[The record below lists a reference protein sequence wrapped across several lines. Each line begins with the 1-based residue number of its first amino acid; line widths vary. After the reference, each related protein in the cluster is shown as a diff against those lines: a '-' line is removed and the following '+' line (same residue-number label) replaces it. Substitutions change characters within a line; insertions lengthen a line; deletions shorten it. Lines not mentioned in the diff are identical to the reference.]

1 MKKES
6 SMQKLFAYAG
16 NYKYL
21 TIVSW
26 ILSAVSALIAL
37 LPFYDI
43 WRIMQEVVLA
53 APDYNKARNL
63 SGLGWSAVGFALLSM
78 IIYICALLCS
88 HIAAFHVQANMRS
101 TLMRHILTLH
111 MGFMDSEGSGKIR
124 KIVNESTAATETYL
138 AHQLPDKAGAMAT
151 PVGLLVLLVAFDWK
165 LGLLSL
171 VPVVSAFLIMGA
183 MTGQRMKDKMT
194 EYQNALEE
202 MSSEA
207 VE

>member
-53 APDYNKARNL
+53 APDYN
-63 SGLGWSAVGFALLSM
+63 
-78 IIYICALLCS
+78 
-88 HIAAFHVQANMRS
+88 
-101 TLMRHILTLH
+101 
-111 MGFMDSEGSGKIR
+111 
-124 KIVNESTAATETYL
+124 
-138 AHQLPDKAGAMAT
+138 
-151 PVGLLVLLVAFDWK
+151 
-165 LGLLSL
+165 
-171 VPVVSAFLIMGA
+171 
-183 MTGQRMKDKMT
+183 
-194 EYQNALEE
+194 
-202 MSSEA
+202 
-207 VE
+207 

>member
-21 TIVSW
+21 TIASW

-53 APDYNKARNL
+53 APDYSKAQNL

-78 IIYICALLCS
+78 IIYICALLCHCS
-88 HIAAFHVQANMRS
+88 LSRTGEYAEHPDASYSDAAHGI
-101 TLMRHILTLH
+101 H
-111 MGFMDSEGSGKIR
+111 
-124 KIVNESTAATETYL
+124 
-138 AHQLPDKAGAMAT
+138 
-151 PVGLLVLLVAFDWK
+151 
-165 LGLLSL
+165 
-171 VPVVSAFLIMGA
+171 
-183 MTGQRMKDKMT
+183 GQ
-194 EYQNALEE
+194 
-202 MSSEA
+202 
-207 VE
+207 